1 MIAVVTVLV
10 AFPAGYF
17 LKGRLAANTL
27 YAVAYLWAFVF
38 QGVYLMLGLGSDGAA
53 FSVDAFPWDYGL
65 VAAAIF
71 GVGFALVAAGRWVR
85 ERRSVGG
92 RAAESV
98 ATTR

>member
-17 LKGRLAANTL
+17 LRSHLAANVL

-38 QGVYLMLGLGSDGAA
+38 QGVYLMLDLGTDGAA
-53 FSVDAFPWDYGL
+53 FTVDAFPWDYGV

-71 GVGFALVAAGRWVR
+71 GAGFGLVSAGRWVR
-85 ERRSVGG
+85 TRRTAAA
-92 RAAESV
+92 RAAASV
-98 ATTR
+98 VTAG